1 MALCDSDYKL
11 IYVDIDA
18 YGQEND
24 AGIFE
29 SSKLEINFERNLYRL
44 LPLTALLDTNIR
56 LPYFVIGDDIYL
68 LKSYLMKPFPGRGL
82 SKEQRIFNGRLSAS
96 RRCSE
101 NLFDQMMNKWRLMR
115 VGVIVSRV
123 DTCRYYRAIAVLHN
137 YCRLKKGILYCVNAE
152 TVYNNGHLVVL
163 SDTGTLQLFD
173 NLRKVTANNATQSA
187 INQRKLL
194 CDYLNG
200 VGSIPWQ
207 EKRHVKY

>member
-1 MALCDSDYKL
+1 LIQAPPNSGTLDFNFHGYFSINMMALCDSDYKL

-18 YGQEND
+18 YGHEND

-123 DTCRYYRAIAVLHN
+123 DTCRYYRTIAVLYN

-152 TVYNNGHLVVL
+152 TIDNDGQLVVL
-163 SDTGTLQLFD
+163 GDTGTLHLFD
-173 NLRKVTANNATQSA
+173 NLRKVNANNATQSA
-187 INQRKLL
+187 INQ
-194 CDYLNG
+194 
-200 VGSIPWQ
+200 
-207 EKRHVKY
+207 